1 MAKPVDEALLSSG
14 SAKADDADAS
24 WSGKRDDADRCWTFP
39 MIEGLAAIW
48 NAPTGAPST
57 SAAAAAPPRQD
68 LIIVALVGALR
79 CEKVT
84 MTNDMTMTML
94 GRRTNQMQ
102 ISTSFYLF
110 ARYAVKR

>member
-68 LIIVALVGALR
+68 LIIVALARTR

-84 MTNDMTMTML
+84 MTGDDDA
-94 GRRTNQMQ
+94 RTADKPNQH
-102 ISTSFYLF
+102 ILFIYLQDTL
-110 ARYAVKR
+110 

>member
-57 SAAAAAPPRQD
+57 SAAAAAAPPRQG
-68 LIIVALVGALR
+68 LIVALAR

-84 MTNDMTMTML
+84 MTNDDDDA
-94 GRRTNQMQ
+94 RTADKPNANQH
-102 ISTSFYLF
+102 ILFIYLQDTL
-110 ARYAVKR
+110 

>member
-1 MAKPVDEALLSSG
+1 
-14 SAKADDADAS
+14 
-24 WSGKRDDADRCWTFP
+24 

-57 SAAAAAPPRQD
+57 SAAAAAAAPPRQD

-84 MTNDMTMTML
+84 MTNDDDDA
-94 GRRTNQMQ
+94 RTADKPNANQH
-102 ISTSFYLF
+102 ILFIYLQDTL
-110 ARYAVKR
+110 

>member
-68 LIIVALVGALR
+68 LIIVALARTR
-79 CEKVT
+79 CVKVT
-84 MTNDMTMTML
+84 MTGADDDDDA
-94 GRRTNQMQ
+94 RTADKPNQH
-102 ISTSFYLF
+102 ILFIYLQDTL
-110 ARYAVKR
+110 